1 MKTICKILI
10 YLKKKLIIARLFN
23 LYENDENFSFIS
35 QAILHKKIKKKI
47 FLYNNGEGIRDF
59 IKISDVIKYIKKLIN
74 SKFYGSIDIGRGG
87 KGVQIKNLLDCIDL
101 KYVNKI
107 NTDEQK
113 ISIANISK
121 LNKVYPGIKFYDLN
135 KIFYKSDILLRKK
148 INEIVF
154 PYEKKSN

>member
-1 MKTICKILI
+1 M
-10 YLKKKLIIARLFN
+10 
-23 LYENDENFSFIS
+23 
-35 QAILHKKIKKKI
+35 
-47 FLYNNGEGIRDF
+47 
-59 IKISDVIKYIKKLIN
+59 
-74 SKFYGSIDIGRGG
+74 
-87 KGVQIKNLLDCIDL
+87 
-101 KYVNKI
+101 NKI

-135 KIFYKSDILLRKK
+135 KFFYKSDILLRKK

>member
-1 MKTICKILI
+1 MVLLIL
-10 YLKKKLIIARLFN
+10 
-23 LYENDENFSFIS
+23 
-35 QAILHKKIKKKI
+35 
-47 FLYNNGEGIRDF
+47 G
-59 IKISDVIKYIKKLIN
+59 
-74 SKFYGSIDIGRGG
+74 GG

-135 KIFYKSDILLRKK
+135 KFFYKSDILLRKK
-148 INEIVF
+148 LM
-154 PYEKKSN
+154 K